1 MITVE
6 RIALRP
12 VEREVVI
19 RLSTEEAGELDKFLY
34 SHTRCMMSEVER
46 QHHVAFKLHAALQSR
61 FNTPPTLV
69 DEMDE

>member
-34 SHTRCMMSEVER
+34 FHSRIMSEVDR
-46 QHHVAFKLHAALQSR
+46 QKHVAFKLHAALQGR
-61 FNTPPTLV
+61 FGTPLTLV